1 MNLGQCRRFVEL
13 DSRSRAGL
21 SPEEKQDLEGLGVA
35 AQLHLFS
42 VERLYE
48 EAASPDPDDAPAFP
62 LYVQPWAV
70 AEGRR
75 TATEKDRARWPVEVV
90 RLYFPGCQSGQGPV
104 VTTCNAVIVQH
115 CRRLAVLL
123 AGDEELIAEIERRG
137 YRVHCPEVPCP
148 ECFEMVAVPPGEA
161 EVTCG
166 FCGERVIRT
175 TRWSSGEKQD
185 SDNHRQATGRHH

>member
-13 DSRSRAGL
+13 DGRSREGL
-21 SPEEKQDLEGLGVA
+21 SPEERQELEGLEVA

-42 VERLYE
+42 VEQLYE

-70 AEGRR
+70 AGGRR

-90 RLYFPGCQSGQGPV
+90 RLYFPGCQPGQGP
-104 VTTCNAVIVQH
+104 VTTCNAVVVGH

-137 YRVHCPEVPCP
+137 YRVHCPEVLCP
-148 ECFEMVAVPPGEA
+148 ECGTMHSVPPGEA
-161 EVTCG
+161 GRIVTCD
-166 FCGERVIRT
+166 FCGEGIDT
-175 TRWSSGEKQD
+175 APLSP
-185 SDNHRQATGRHH
+185 AGRGFDAFIAGAA

>member
-75 TATEKDRARWPVEVV
+75 TATEKDRARWPVEVA
-90 RLYFPGCQSGQGPV
+90 RLYFPGYQSGQGPA
-104 VTTCNAVIVQH
+104 TTCKAVVVQH

-123 AGDEELIAEIERRG
+123 VGDEELIAEVQRRG

-148 ECFEMVAVPPGEA
+148 ECGAMCSVPPRKAGQT
-161 EVTCG
+161 VICD
-166 FCGERVIRT
+166 FCGESIDTAPFLSAERG
-175 TRWSSGEKQD
+175 SSDALIAG
-185 SDNHRQATGRHH
+185 AA

>member
-1 MNLGQCRRFVEL
+1 MNLVKCRRFVEL
-13 DSRSRAGL
+13 DGRNGEGL
-21 SPEEKQDLEGLGVA
+21 SPEERRELEELEVA
-35 AQLHLFS
+35 ARAHLFS

-75 TATEKDRARWPVEVV
+75 TATEKDRARWPVEVA
-90 RLYFPGCQSGQGPV
+90 RLYFPGYQSGQGPA
-104 VTTCNAVIVQH
+104 TTCDAVVVQH

-123 AGDEELIAEIERRG
+123 AGDEELIAEVQRRG

-148 ECFEMVAVPPGEA
+148 ECGTMCSIPPREA
-161 EVTCG
+161 GRVVTCD
-166 FCGERVIRT
+166 FCGERFDTAPFLFLSAERG
-175 TRWSSGEKQD
+175 SSDALIAG
-185 SDNHRQATGRHH
+185 AA